1 MFNLYEILQNAQN
14 GYGTENLAKQF
25 GLSREQTE
33 AVIQALLPS
42 LSSGFQSSMMNPAA
56 FGSFMGAMS
65 NPQNQA
71 AYATSDATQA
81 GATASQGAE
90 LFGQMFGPQAMEPL
104 AKQAAVL
111 SGVSPQIIQK
121 MLPVLFSML
130 MNGVVNAM
138 REKGFG
144 GFFDQMAQSG
154 AGSWGNILGQM
165 FGGAAPA
172 PQAQPQAEPQAPS
185 GGQRQGEAGAGGVF
199 GNLWGSILGQALG
212 GGQAQQPSPN
222 MQTMPGF
229 DPATIQ
235 AGFEALSKMFQP
247 GGTGTA
253 TRAASD
259 VPPTDLSSEIGDILS
274 NKK

>member
-1 MFNLYEILQNAQN
+1 
-14 GYGTENLAKQF
+14 
-25 GLSREQTE
+25 
-33 AVIQALLPS
+33 LPS

-56 FGSFMGAMS
+56 FGSFMSAMG
-65 NPQNQA
+65 NPQNQTADA
-71 AYATSDATQA
+71 AQA
-81 GATASQGAE
+81 GATASQGAD
-90 LFGQMFGPQAMEPL
+90 LFGQMFGLQAMEPL

-130 MNGVVNAM
+130 MSGVVNAM

-154 AGSWGNILGQM
+154 AGSWGGILGQI
-165 FGGAAPA
+165 FGGAAPTQ
-172 PQAQPQAEPQAPS
+172 QAQPQQAEPQAQS

-253 TRAASD
+253 TRATSD
-259 VPPTDLSSEIGDILS
+259 VPPSDLSSEIGDILS